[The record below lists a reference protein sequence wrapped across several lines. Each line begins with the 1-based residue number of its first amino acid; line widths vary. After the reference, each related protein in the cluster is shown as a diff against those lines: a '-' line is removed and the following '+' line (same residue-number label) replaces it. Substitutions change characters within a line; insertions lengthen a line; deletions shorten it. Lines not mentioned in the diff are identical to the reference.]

1 MGINQTSVSKGLTH
15 FFLLLGVFVMLFP
28 FLWMLL
34 SSFKSN
40 IELLRIPITILPEK
54 IDFSGYNRV
63 RTGNIFVPYMNTI
76 IVSVS
81 IVACQLVTAS
91 MAAYAFAR
99 LDFPGKKIF
108 FFLILCMLMIP
119 PHMTLVTKFKVVS
132 NLGMSNQLIGIIAP
146 SFISITVTFFF
157 RQGFM
162 TFPRD
167 LEDAAIIDGCSR
179 ARIFAQILIPLQK
192 AILTAM
198 GIMIL
203 LFAWNDLLWPLVVI
217 NSEKRRVLSIF
228 IALARGDFFTDYSYY
243 MAASTCAIAPMIIVY
258 SIFQKAFV
266 SAITM
271 SGIKG

>member
-1 MGINQTSVSKGLTH
+1 MGINQTNVSKGLTH

-91 MAAYAFAR
+91 MAACAFAR